1 MPKLSRETLHSL
13 EEYSGLRDQFRREVM
28 AHKKPRRVAVTD
40 HAIVYFEDFLTMKY
54 QVQEMLRV
62 ERIFEAEGIEDELEA
77 YNPMIPDGSNW
88 KATFMIEYSDVAER
102 RTALA
107 GLIGVEDRVYVQ
119 VGDAERV
126 HAIADEDLERN
137 SDDKTSA
144 VHFLRFELA
153 PEMVA
158 AVKDGADIRVGID
171 HDNLTAEVTLTP
183 ESRASLAGDLETVH

>member
-28 AHKKPRRVAVTD
+28 AHKKPRRVAITD
-40 HAIVYFEDFLTMKY
+40 HAILYFEDFLTMKY

-62 ERIFEAEGIEDELEA
+62 ERIFEAEGIEDELAA

-102 RTALA
+102 RVALA
-107 GLIGVEDRVYVQ
+107 GLIGVEDRVWVQ
-119 VGDAERV
+119 VGDSERV

-144 VHFLRFELA
+144 VHFMRFELT
-153 PEMVA
+153 PEMVT
-158 AVKDGADIRVGID
+158 AVQQGADIRVGVD
-171 HDNLTAEVTLTP
+171 HENLKAEITLP
-183 ESRASLAGDLETVH
+183 PDSRESLAGDLEPVH